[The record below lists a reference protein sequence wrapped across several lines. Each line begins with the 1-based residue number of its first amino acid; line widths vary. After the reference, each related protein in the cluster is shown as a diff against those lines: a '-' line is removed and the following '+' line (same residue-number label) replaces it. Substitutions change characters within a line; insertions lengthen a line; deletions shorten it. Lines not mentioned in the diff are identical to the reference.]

1 MAALKQVSPS
11 GKTRMIDVG
20 AKAVTK
26 REARAFARVE
36 MKPETLSLI
45 TGNRIEK
52 GNVLEV
58 ARLAGILAAKK
69 TSEIIPLCHPLN
81 IEVVEVDVQPKEKTA
96 SLEINTLVRLLGKTG
111 AEMEALT
118 AASAAALTVYDM
130 CKSVDKEMVISDIKL
145 IMKSGGRSG
154 LYRRK
159 GK

>member
-1 MAALKQVSPS
+1 MAALKQLSPS
-11 GKTRMIDVG
+11 GRTRMIDVG

-36 MKPETLSLI
+36 MKPETIVLI

-81 IEVVEVDVQPKEKTA
+81 IEVVEVDVQPKEKIN
-96 SLEINTLVRLLGKTG
+96 SLEINTLVRLSGKTG

-118 AASAAALTVYDM
+118 AAAAAALTVYDM

-145 IMKSGGRSG
+145 MMKSGGRSG

-159 GK
+159 QR

>member
-1 MAALKQVSPS
+1 MSALKQVSPS
-11 GKTRMIDVG
+11 GRTRMIDVG
-20 AKAVTK
+20 AKPATK

-45 TGNRIEK
+45 TKNMIEK
-52 GNVLEV
+52 GNVLEI

-81 IEVVEVDVQPKEKTA
+81 IEVVEVDVQPSEEMG
-96 SLEINTLVRLLGKTG
+96 SLDINTLVRLSGKTG

-130 CKSVDKEMVISDIKL
+130 CKSVDKGMVISDIKL
-145 IMKSGGRSG
+145 MMKRGGRSG

-159 GK
+159 EK